1 MWLSVGVSIFFLAVA
16 AQVTVSSRHLMT
28 TLNILIIA
36 MLLNIHIQ
44 VLHGISPLIVWSIP
58 FYLIWILIYPTV
70 LVAIVGCLL
79 TGMFIHFSPDHPVIG
94 ANWKLA
100 LTTACVAHFAKQ
112 ALREQLQLAA
122 SDSLTGALNRRY
134 LASQLET
141 RRADFV
147 RNQRVS
153 SLVLIEFHGCALRRK
168 KGRGRCCQNG
178 GLNAKTERFTL
189 ALVGIFARLHTYPCE
204 LLCKPLAV

>member
-1 MWLSVGVSIFFLAVA
+1 MLNRLIKFKEPETEQKAGAYQPSMMDSSHFRIIMRQSVLTLSLLLTFGSIINMINRNEVHGSMWLSVGVSIFFLAVA

-79 TGMFIHFSPDHPVIG
+79 TIAIDNIDD
-94 ANWKLA
+94 A
-100 LTTACVAHFAKQ
+100 AKRQ
-112 ALREQLQLAA
+112 Q
-122 SDSLTGALNRRY
+122 
-134 LASQLET
+134 
-141 RRADFV
+141 
-147 RNQRVS
+147 
-153 SLVLIEFHGCALRRK
+153 
-168 KGRGRCCQNG
+168 
-178 GLNAKTERFTL
+178 
-189 ALVGIFARLHTYPCE
+189 
-204 LLCKPLAV
+204 